1 MAHAFVCQRS
11 RFHIGGKMEALCIF
25 PRVFTRSRACLL
37 GLALLGTT
45 SGLARPGSQEMGAQ
59 KPAKSS
65 QAQNAA
71 PPVSLNE
78 LINEAT
84 QNNPEIAAAERG
96 YTASTHVARQRL
108 ALPDTQVTLQLFSV
122 GSPRPF
128 AGYTNSDF
136 AYIGLG
142 VSQEIPYPGK
152 RGLRA
157 QVANREAEVH
167 HVQIESV
174 RRTVTGK
181 LKAAYFRLAY
191 LQQTLSVLER
201 NDRLLK
207 DVEQIVE
214 SRYRVG
220 QGNQQEVLKAQ
231 LQHTKILQEITMH
244 HREVGQLEA
253 QLKQLLNRLQESPDI
268 QTEPLAARALTHSAS
283 ELLGMV
289 KQQNPDVQAR
299 QAMLTKTASQVELA
313 KKDFRP
319 DFGIQYMYENTDRK
333 FRDYYMASFSVTL
346 PNRSR
351 RKAELAE
358 AEANREQ
365 ANKQLEAEVQRR
377 MAEVQDQYVVAQ
389 TSAEQLKIY
398 KDGLLP
404 QSNATFQSALA
415 AYQANRQD
423 FQTLMS
429 SFMDVLGLE
438 LEYQRELADHEIALA
453 RLETLTGVNF

>member
-1 MAHAFVCQRS
+1 
-11 RFHIGGKMEALCIF
+11 MEALCAF
-25 PRVFTRSRACLL
+25 PRK
-37 GLALLGTT
+37 
-45 SGLARPGSQEMGAQ
+45 LARVRCHRVAFKRLAIVLLFVGSGMAQQGQQLGIAGAGDAQ
-59 KPAKSS
+59 SRSS
-65 QAQNAA
+65 AA
-71 PPVSLNE
+71 PVSLKD
-78 LINEAT
+78 LIREAE

-96 YTASTHVARQRL
+96 YSAATHVARQVS
-108 ALPDTQVTLQLFSV
+108 ALPDTQVTVQQFTV

-128 AGYTNSDF
+128 AGYTNSEF

-142 VSQEIPYPGK
+142 ASQEIPYPGK

-157 QVANREAEVH
+157 QVANREADVR

-174 RRTVTGK
+174 RRGVTDK

-201 NDRLLK
+201 NDQLLK

-220 QGNQQEVLKAQ
+220 KGNQQEVLKAQ

-253 QLKQLLNRLQESPDI
+253 QLKQFLNRPQDTPDI
-268 QTEPLAARALTHSAS
+268 QTEPPAARAVTFSAAD
-283 ELLGMV
+283 LLNLA
-289 KQQNPDVQAR
+289 KQQNPSIQA
-299 QAMLTKTASQVELA
+299 QEAMVTKTESQVELA
-313 KKDFRP
+313 KKEFRP
-319 DFGIQYMYENTDRK
+319 DFSVQYMYQNTDRK
-333 FRDYYMASFSVTL
+333 FRDYYMASFSITL
-346 PNRSR
+346 PNRGR

-358 AEANREQ
+358 AQANRDQ
-365 ANKQLEAEVQRR
+365 ANKQLEAEVQQRL
-377 MAEVQDQYVVAQ
+377 AEVQDQYVVAQ
-389 TSAEQLKIY
+389 TSQEQLKIY
-398 KDGLLP
+398 KDGLIP

-423 FQTLMS
+423 FETLLS
-429 SFMDVLGLE
+429 SFMDVLNLE
-438 LEYQRELADHEIALA
+438 IDYQRELADHEIALA